1 LPFISDDQ
9 WNNEIRHIRLIH
21 EDVKKVLARQE
32 RQMALEDDLN
42 NTATALATGFQA
54 LDQSV
59 QAVVAWIKGQPNLEP
74 AVRNAIDSIGQTTK
88 KMAADA
94 AALTAAIP
102 AATTV
107 TGPSAPAPAP
117 TPTAPPVT
125 LGTVPVTDPTATPPS
140 TPPPAATSTAG

>member
-1 LPFISDDQ
+1 
-9 WNNEIRHIRLIH
+9 
-21 EDVKKVLARQE
+21 
-32 RQMALEDDLN
+32 MALEDDLN